1 MDNDDY
7 IDNNAFLNNGDLTTD
22 ESEKVLQLQELI
34 GIEDLLTCRDI
45 LARHQWDLEVAIQEQ
60 LNLREGRPSMFASA
74 NDNREPEVIN
84 DRYLQRVFLSNR
96 DPAPPTGITG
106 ILGFIVNYVFN
117 FCYGTLSTI
126 LTTLRD
132 LMRSNERS
140 KCIGASYISFNF
152 NTFYTNFRFFV
163 CVFAKQLSQ
172 IH

>member
-7 IDNNAFLNNGDLTTD
+7 IENNDFLNNGDLTSD
-22 ESEKVLQLQELI
+22 QSEKVLQLHDLI

-60 LNLREGRPSMFASA
+60 LNLREGRPSMFASG

-96 DPAPPTGITG
+96 DPVPPTGFTG
-106 ILGFIVNYVFN
+106 IIGFIVNYVFN

-132 LMRSNERS
+132 LLRSNERGKS
-140 KCIGASYISFNF
+140 IFGHMHSPAAFSFSF
-152 NTFYTNFRFFV
+152 SPSLFSV
-163 CVFAKQLSQ
+163 LQLSQ